1 MRKLIRLSINVDGD
15 SNFQRILVLPIADD
29 ESKKIV
35 SDCGCNAKDALDPLY
50 EKIAKESS
58 KQLMDFVFTLSNTP
72 VELIVSDDETE
83 EEIYSDDGFTIVPT
97 YSVMSM
103 DEINENY
110 PDDDDKEAKEEQENY
125 LKGTKHNSNG
135 LFISDGFSKAWDGL
149 INDTVSCASFVPTVI
164 KESLKSS
171 GAKSALL
178 AGESEIC
185 SSTITFK
192 IELKDDEEFDVD
204 KLDFVNFDESYEDY
218 SPVLNNLLENDMV
231 SMNAIIYDGK
241 MYFAGHN
248 DFDYGEKNGDS
259 YFDFVNEEI
268 ESEEPNIKI
277 NKPVKTQKYKTPDD
291 WPKEAHEFL
300 KKKIA
305 QKDGWSLSD
314 EDEELIQKVASQ
326 FDIDP
331 DLYLFE
337 AKALWREDRK
347 ERNIKSKSDDKA
359 REIKRFLEEFRQ
371 QFDKYSKGY
380 QYNDFEKCLLKAKT
394 IYKDEPTVQA
404 TLKEIEAIKEKR
416 HEEALQ
422 KENQSLH
429 NSIYREQAKLK
440 ADAEAMRL
448 KTQML
453 KDEAEYKKLKAEK
466 DKRDAEEREARRIR
480 QKQINEENMRKLKEN
495 WPIIKKCLIGF
506 VIFAVTVFLLLL
518 FFGPNR

>member
-1 MRKLIRLSINVDGD
+1 MSKLIRLSFNVDGD
-15 SNFQRILVLPIADD
+15 SNFQRILVLPITDD
-29 ESKKIV
+29 KSKKIV
-35 SDCGCNAKDALDPLY
+35 SDCGCNAEEALNPLY

-83 EEIYSDDGFTIVPT
+83 EEIYSDDEFTIEPT
-97 YSVMSM
+97 YGVMSM

-125 LKGTKHNSNG
+125 LKRTKHDSNG
-135 LFISDGFSKAWDGL
+135 LFISGGFSKAWDGL
-149 INDTVSCASFVPTVI
+149 INNTVSCASFVPIVI
-164 KESLKSS
+164 KESLKAS

-178 AGESEIC
+178 AGESEVC

-204 KLDFVNFDESYEDY
+204 KLDFINFDESYDDY

-248 DFDYGEKNGDS
+248 DFDYDENNGNS
-259 YFDFVNEEI
+259 YYDFVNEDI
-268 ESEEPNIKI
+268 ESEEPNIEI
-277 NKPVKTQKYKTPDD
+277 NAPVNVPKYKSPDE

-300 KKKIA
+300 KKKIVE
-305 QKDGWSLSD
+305 KDGWSLSEKD
-314 EDEELIQKVASQ
+314 EKLIQKVALQ

-337 AKALWREDRK
+337 AKALWEKDRK
-347 ERNIKSKSDDKA
+347 RRNEKRDI
-359 REIKRFLEEFRQ
+359 ERFLGQLREGFR
-371 QFDKYSKGY
+371 KYTKGY
-380 QYNDFEKCLLKAKT
+380 DCDKFQILLVEAKT
-394 IYKDEPTVQA
+394 KYKDEPTVQE
-404 TLKEIEAIKEKR
+404 TLKEIEAINEKH

-429 NSIYREQAKLK
+429 KSIYREQMKLK

-453 KDEAEYKKLKAEK
+453 KDEAEYKKLKEEK
-466 DKRDAEEREARRIR
+466 DKRDAEEREARLIR